1 MAINERQF
9 TAKVVNAYALTA
21 NASEKD
27 FDLALYV
34 LRNYYDVTTFFPN
47 REKDLDSGIN
57 LQALQTFADCM
68 ARTISAIRGE
78 VA

>member
-21 NASEKD
+21 NASAKD
-27 FDLALYV
+27 YDLAIYV
-34 LRNYYDVTTFFPN
+34 LRNYYDVPTFFPN

-57 LQALQTFADCM
+57 LQALQAFADC
-68 ARTISAIRGE
+68 ISAIRGE